1 MASIDA
7 GAPAMLP
14 MPPDL
19 YPAEWVV
26 WLHSGQSR
34 EFYCFSTVQI
44 LGSCLAMVHM
54 LRLVLYL
61 TGIVTGL
68 DLDDS
73 CQQPTSHALA
83 LLLGSGVSRSG
94 VLLGS
99 GVSRS
104 GGSRSGSGV
113 SRSTSR
119 EHDVV
124 MRSSSSENV

>member
-1 MASIDA
+1 
-7 GAPAMLP
+7 MLP

-26 WLHSGQSR
+26 RLHSGQSR

-44 LGSCLAMVHM
+44 LGSCLAMVHT

-73 CQQPTSHALA
+73 GQQPTSHALA
-83 LLLGSGVSRSG
+83 LAPARIWRLSLRRLSLRLWRLSLDESR
-94 VLLGS
+94 
-99 GVSRS
+99 
-104 GGSRSGSGV
+104 
-113 SRSTSR
+113 T
-119 EHDVV
+119 
-124 MRSSSSENV
+124 